1 MGLAFIWAHTLTAV
15 LALAIGGVNLAS
27 EKGTKRHKALGWAW
41 MAMMAFVTISS
52 LFIQELNQGSYSWI
66 HGLTLWTMFCMV
78 VAIVAIR
85 KGQVR
90 THAGFMVGTV
100 IGATVAG
107 IFALMPG
114 RFLAEV
120 FGG

>member
-1 MGLAFIWAHTLTAV
+1 MSLAFIWTHTLTAV
-15 LALAIGGVNLAS
+15 LALAIGGVNL
-27 EKGTKRHKALGWAW
+27 
-41 MAMMAFVTISS
+41 AFVTISS

-78 VAIVAIR
+78 MAIVAIR

-90 THAGFMVGTV
+90 THAGFMVGTM

-114 RFLAEV
+114 RFLVEV